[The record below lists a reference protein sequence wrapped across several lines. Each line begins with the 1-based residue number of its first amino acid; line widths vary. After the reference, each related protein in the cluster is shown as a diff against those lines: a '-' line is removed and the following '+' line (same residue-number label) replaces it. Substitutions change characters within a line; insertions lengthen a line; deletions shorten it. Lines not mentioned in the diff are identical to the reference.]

1 MCKAPVRLISSG
13 RTDAGVHALNQV
25 CNFTAPSSLDPDAIE
40 KGLNALLP
48 DDIHVKKAER
58 VPKKFHARYSAIR
71 KTYEY
76 RILNGNSPNVFLRH
90 YVWHIRSPLDKNEME
105 KCLSVLKGSHDF
117 TAFKSSGS
125 SNTNPVRSIYRAEIQ
140 GPGKG
145 NILRISIEADGFLRH
160 MVRNIVGTVVEAGH
174 GKMDMNGFREVL
186 ESKNRQAAGIKGPCP
201 GAVSGQ
207 RPLLRSVFF
216 QRIKHGLVYLIPH
229 TFKRIDRQPPH
240 FNKLHNNLFGNLD
253 SQLIIFIH
261 AGPPLFFET
270 PAERKKAFLRIQREP
285 SVRRTLKSPP

>member
-1 MCKAPVRLISSG
+1 MDKQNIRLTLAYDGSRYHGWQRQKNGITIQEVVEEKLAVMCKAPVRLISSG

-25 CNFTAPSSLDPDAIE
+25 CNFTAPSSLDSDAIE

-58 VPKKFHARYSAIR
+58 VPDEFHARYSAIR

-90 YVWHIRSPLDKNEME
+90 YVWHIRSPLDINEM
-105 KCLSVLKGSHDF
+105 KRCLYVLKGSHDF
-117 TAFKSSGS
+117 SAFKSSGS

-140 GPGKG
+140 GPGKD

-160 MVRNIVGTVVEAGH
+160 MVRNIIGTVVEAGH

-186 ESKNRQAAGIKGPCP
+186 ESKDRQSAGIKAPAQGLFL
-201 GAVSGQ
+201 VSVHYSD
-207 RPLLRSVFF
+207 LSSF
-216 QRIKHGLVYLIPH
+216 
-229 TFKRIDRQPPH
+229 
-240 FNKLHNNLFGNLD
+240 
-253 SQLIIFIH
+253 
-261 AGPPLFFET
+261 
-270 PAERKKAFLRIQREP
+270 RE
-285 SVRRTLKSPP
+285 SSTVWCT